1 MDRILAR
8 RHAANILRP
17 LVGDVAGANTIHSAF
32 MPRSRFFWAR
42 LAFVVCAILS
52 PLLGHAAKKKQLP
65 AVRWTAGAPGCAFER
80 GEDGRYRWTMTEND
94 LAITLLV
101 DSQELT
107 KSRRRFYHLLGVY
120 VSVTYTGQDKFEF
133 PADVRIDFVRHH
145 DVLEGFMDPTEL
157 STKLQNDVDTLV
169 FETERQI
176 KKNPKITE
184 EKTAR
189 LREYEKE
196 AAEFIEFLSTQGLE
210 PNAVTLNP
218 GNPEA
223 HGWVFFATSNK
234 WIGPWKD
241 REDFILGVWMK
252 DRVWQFPFSL
262 PPTEGDLIL
271 RKPPE

>member
-1 MDRILAR
+1 MR
-8 RHAANILRP
+8 
-17 LVGDVAGANTIHSAF
+17 
-32 MPRSRFFWAR
+32 RSRFFSAT
-42 LAFVVCAILS
+42 LAFPVCAILS
-52 PLLGHAAKKKQLP
+52 CAILSPTLVHAEKKKQLP
-65 AVRWTAGAPGCAFER
+65 AVRWTAGAPGCTFER
-80 GEDGRYRWTMTEND
+80 GDDGRYRWTMTGSD
-94 LAITLLV
+94 LTVTLLV

-120 VSVTYTGQDKFEF
+120 VSVTYAGQNKFEF

-145 DVLEGFMDPTEL
+145 DVLEGYMDPTEL
-157 STKLQNDVDTLV
+157 SNKLQNDVDTLV

-176 KKNPKITE
+176 KKDPKIAE

-189 LREYEKE
+189 LRQYEKE
-196 AAEFIEFLSTQGLE
+196 AAEFIEFLSTQSLE
-210 PNAVTLNP
+210 PATLNP

-234 WIGPWKD
+234 WIGPWKA

-252 DRVWQFPFSL
+252 DKIWQFPFSL

-271 RKPPE
+271 RKPAE